1 MTDIPPPAPSSPAIE
16 ACKRDRLKEIL
27 AYGALGYLA
36 LFTTFLFFK
45 GLPTGDAGAVLDT
58 LAGGSLLLT
67 KDAYGFVFGSSQ
79 GSQDKTAAL
88 AAQPAP
94 LTPPPTTPT
103 A

>member
-1 MTDIPPPAPSSPAIE
+1 MTDLSGVQPATPSTD
-16 ACKRDRLKEIL
+16 KRDRLKEIL

-45 GLPTGDAGAVLDT
+45 GLPSGDSGAVLDT

-79 GSQDKTAAL
+79 GSQDKTAAIN
-88 AAQPAP
+88 A
-94 LTPPPTTPT
+94 LTPPTPPTPQ

>member
-1 MTDIPPPAPSSPAIE
+1 MTDTSGIPPATPPVQITD
-16 ACKRDRLKEIL
+16 KRDRLKEIL
-27 AYGALGYLA
+27 AYGALGYLT

-79 GSQDKTAAL
+79 GSQDKTAAIN
-88 AAQPAP
+88 A
-94 LTPPPTTPT
+94 LTPTTPPQ

>member
-1 MTDIPPPAPSSPAIE
+1 MTDTPTVTTSPAVE

-79 GSQDKTAAL
+79 GSQDKTAAI
-88 AAQPAP
+88 AAM
-94 LTPPPTTPT
+94 TPPPQ